1 MIAKQVLEERLELFL
16 RKAREANIRV
26 TPQRLAIYRVVAAS
40 EDHPGV
46 EEIHKKLQR
55 NFPTLS
61 LDTVYRTLRLLED
74 LGFVNAVG
82 PRRETLRYDANT
94 KRHHHFTCLRCG
106 LIRDFEDA
114 RLSALKIPAQT
125 RVLGQPQDLRVEVLG
140 VCNACLK
147 KNPKKNKQH

>member
-16 RKAREANIRV
+16 SKAREAGIRV

-46 EEIHKKLQR
+46 EEVHRKLRR

-61 LDTVYRTLRLLED
+61 LDTLYRTLRLLEE
-74 LGFVNAVG
+74 LGLVNAVG
-82 PRRETLRYDANT
+82 PRRDTLRYDANT
-94 KRHHHFTCLRCG
+94 TRHHHFTCLRCG

-114 RLSALKIPAQT
+114 RLSALKIPAET
-125 RVLGQPQDLRVEVLG
+125 RVLGQPQELRVEVLG
-140 VCNACLK
+140 VCNNCL
-147 KNPKKNKQH
+147 NKQNKNHKTR